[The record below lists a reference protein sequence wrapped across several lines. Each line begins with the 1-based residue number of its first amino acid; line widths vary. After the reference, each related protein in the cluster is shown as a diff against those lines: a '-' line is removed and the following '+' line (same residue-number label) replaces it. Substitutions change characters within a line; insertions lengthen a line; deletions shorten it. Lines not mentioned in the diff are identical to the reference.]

1 MTTILTAYDAAP
13 LPPPTPAPL
22 ALYLVED
29 EMPTEITGV
38 DDFDLTVENPANER
52 ADQPT
57 LDLTLDYD
65 PANPQHEALYE
76 ACGGGA
82 IVTLRVALR
91 NAAGTAL
98 SCREM
103 HCKVMR
109 HRLSTMERMRDDAK
123 WLRVNFDLEIVGEI
137 YDIN

>member
-1 MTTILTAYDAAP
+1 MTTILAAYDAAP
-13 LPPPTPAPL
+13 LPPPPPAPL

-29 EMPTEITGV
+29 ETPAEITGV

-57 LDLTLDYD
+57 LDLILDYD
-65 PANPQHEALYE
+65 PANPQHQALYE
-76 ACGGGA
+76 ACGCGA

-91 NAAGTAL
+91 DSAGTAL

-109 HRLSTMERMRDDAK
+109 HRLSAMERMRDDTK
-123 WLRVNFDLEIVGEI
+123 WLRVNFDLEVVGEI
-137 YDIN
+137 YHIN